1 LASIAKITEQGILE
15 IVRKYSVNKSFA
27 AVRMQEI
34 ADDAGINKAMLHYY
48 FRSKEKLYHEI
59 IKQTLNFIIPRL
71 VVAIGY
77 EGNFWEKIE

>member
-15 IVRKYSVNKSFA
+15 ILEIARKHIINAKHIINKGFA

-48 FRSKEKLYHEI
+48 FC
-59 IKQTLNFIIPRL
+59 
-71 VVAIGY
+71 
-77 EGNFWEKIE
+77 

>member
-15 IVRKYSVNKSFA
+15 ILEIARKHIINKGFA

-48 FRSKEKLYHEI
+48 FC
-59 IKQTLNFIIPRL
+59 
-71 VVAIGY
+71 
-77 EGNFWEKIE
+77 